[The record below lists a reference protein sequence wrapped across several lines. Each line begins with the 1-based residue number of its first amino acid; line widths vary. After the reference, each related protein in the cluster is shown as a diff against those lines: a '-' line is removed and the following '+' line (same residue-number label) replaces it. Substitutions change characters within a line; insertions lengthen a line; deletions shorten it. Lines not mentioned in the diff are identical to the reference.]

1 MTDVKLFEALLISG
15 TTDEIDVFVPVCR
28 EVSCLNLDLIT
39 GYPTQFL
46 EEIDI

>member
-1 MTDVKLFEALLISG
+1 MQ
-15 TTDEIDVFVPVCR
+15 VFGPVCR
-28 EVSCLNLDLIT
+28 EVSSFNLDVIT